1 MCCRKTHLYNGLRI
15 EKVVKNPQ
23 NVFIHQRARI
33 SSVSMTTAFESAS
46 YWYIRVDNLTVILYE
61 KDFSRP
67 KIHKC

>member
-1 MCCRKTHLYNGLRI
+1 MRWKKKFVEKTYMLQKDSSLQNGLRI

-46 YWYIRVDNLTVILYE
+46 YW
-61 KDFSRP
+61 
-67 KIHKC
+67 